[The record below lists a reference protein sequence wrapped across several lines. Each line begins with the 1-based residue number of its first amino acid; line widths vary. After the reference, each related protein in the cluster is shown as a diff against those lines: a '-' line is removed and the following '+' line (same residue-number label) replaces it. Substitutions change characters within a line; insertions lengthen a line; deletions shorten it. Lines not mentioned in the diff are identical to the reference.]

1 MQSQKHILNR
11 IENRQM
17 KNYTK
22 EFDDWFASEKKNGLV
37 DVKFFTGELKDST
50 VESFAQEAISILH
63 CKKSSDLPNG
73 F

>member
-1 MQSQKHILNR
+1 
-11 IENRQM
+11 M

-22 EFDDWFASEKKNGLV
+22 EFDAWFVAEKKNRLV

-50 VESFAQEAISILH
+50 VETFAKEALAVLK
-63 CKKSSDLPNG
+63 CAKNSSLPKG